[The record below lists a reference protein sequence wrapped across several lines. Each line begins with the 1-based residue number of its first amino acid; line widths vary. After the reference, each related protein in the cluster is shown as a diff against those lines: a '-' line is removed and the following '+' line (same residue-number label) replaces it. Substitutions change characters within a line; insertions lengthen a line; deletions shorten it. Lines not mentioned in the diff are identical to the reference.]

1 MKTMSEFIMEQEI
14 SDLTI
19 NDNAEIEV
27 MEGFMKVQA
36 VGAVAECY
44 CEHAAIAEF
53 ANENGLNV
61 FSESDESLGKKV
73 WEGVKSFFSNI
84 WEWIKAVVR
93 AVVNIFTKSSI
104 EKCIAELKA
113 YNKSSIPDL
122 DVRYLDAEKVLDLV
136 EEFGEAVKAGAEGG
150 LDKGKNSAKK
160 FQESAEKWLKGYK
173 EHKKADDWKAADD
186 ATPKKDENGN
196 VTGFA
201 MQKETLLALLERM
214 QKANI
219 PSSGRKLLKKFDFDK
234 KNYKDKA
241 GKEDK
246 ELIKEIKKA
255 ANLLAKAYDKYADST
270 VKMVRKLIKKDIQ
283 ADKLKAVQ
291 TKNDNL
297 DSADKM
303 GKAADLTSE
312 SYTENSDG
320 YYFL

>member
-1 MKTMSEFIMEQEI
+1 
-14 SDLTI
+14 
-19 NDNAEIEV
+19 
-27 MEGFMKVQA
+27 
-36 VGAVAECY
+36 
-44 CEHAAIAEF
+44 
-53 ANENGLNV
+53 
-61 FSESDESLGKKV
+61 
-73 WEGVKSFFSNI
+73 
-84 WEWIKAVVR
+84 
-93 AVVNIFTKSSI
+93 
-104 EKCIAELKA
+104 
-113 YNKSSIPDL
+113 
-122 DVRYLDAEKVLDLV
+122 
-136 EEFGEAVKAGAEGG
+136 
-150 LDKGKNSAKK
+150 
-160 FQESAEKWLKGYK
+160 
-173 EHKKADDWKAADD
+173 
-186 ATPKKDENGN
+186 
-196 VTGFA
+196 
-201 MQKETLLALLERM
+201 MQKETLLSLLERM